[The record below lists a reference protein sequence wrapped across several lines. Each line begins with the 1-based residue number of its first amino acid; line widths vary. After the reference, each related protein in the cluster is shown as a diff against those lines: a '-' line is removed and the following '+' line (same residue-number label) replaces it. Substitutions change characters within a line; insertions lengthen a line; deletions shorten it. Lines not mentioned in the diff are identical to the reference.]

1 MRVYS
6 HSRCLILPN
15 ERQEL
20 LILGRDKDGNKRRT
34 GPPAPCKCCG
44 VVGLIMARGLKE
56 SCYSHWLRYGDIS
69 RFPPTRKPGEY
80 ELEQGA
86 ALSRYERYMKLTTGP
101 GALSRN
107 RACIVL
113 GISTRTAYRYEA
125 LARVRARETESVSG
139 QDA

>member
-1 MRVYS
+1 M
-6 HSRCLILPN
+6 ILPN

-20 LILGRDKDGNKRRT
+20 LILDKRDKRRT

-86 ALSRYERYMKLTTGP
+86 ALDRVEQYRRLTTGP

-107 RACIVL
+107 RACNVM
-113 GISTRTAYRYEA
+113 GISARTAYRYEA
-125 LARVRARETESVSG
+125 WLRAQTQPAEGEG
-139 QDA
+139 